1 MALSALAE
9 ELETLAA
16 EANPYSMHDPRTF
29 EIIAQLEA
37 MPLEDRLA
45 MMLAMAFTFP
55 LLKDDHDWKARIE
68 AVLGEIKPSA
78 EEHGDIMVR
87 AGRISRRLKADLAS
101 AELER

>member
-1 MALSALAE
+1 
-9 ELETLAA
+9 
-16 EANPYSMHDPRTF
+16 MHDPRTF
-29 EIIAQLEA
+29 EIIAQLGA

-55 LLKDDHDWKARIE
+55 LLKDDHDWKARTA

-78 EEHGDIMVR
+78 EEHGDIIVR
-87 AGRISRRLKADLAS
+87 AGLISRRLKAELAS